1 MYVELYIYHMYIVI
15 YISIVVACCSQQCM
29 IAGCV
34 QSTGRVTARSVED
47 LENSQLL
54 WIRNG
59 LSWIAPHSA
68 TGWGPKDSVQ
78 LRYKWLNSMVY
89 SRYNMI

>member
-1 MYVELYIYHMYIVI
+1 MYVDIYIYIYIYHMYIVI
-15 YISIVVACCSQQCM
+15 YIYIVVACCNQQCM

-34 QSTGRVTARSVED
+34 QSTGRVTPRSVED

-68 TGWGPKDSVQ
+68 TG
-78 LRYKWLNSMVY
+78 
-89 SRYNMI
+89 

>member
-1 MYVELYIYHMYIVI
+1 MYIVKYI
-15 YISIVVACCSQQCM
+15 YIYIVVACCSQQCM

-34 QSTGRVTARSVED
+34 QSTGRVTPRSVED

-89 SRYNMI
+89 SRYNII